1 MEDDAERPPEPDEP
15 VPGRRGLGLALI
27 AAGAAGGLWLALH
40 PLDGLL
46 PAPPEPHERPAA
58 TAPRDPAR
66 TAPPPGPGSPERSLL
81 PPDAGRADAPD
92 ATSAEAGR
100 AGPPPGPAGAEPEP
114 TEPLAGAPEEP
125 AAAWTEAHP
134 ETHPET
140 EAAPAA
146 AHEELRARLVRQ
158 LAMNDLG
165 GVRVEIVGER
175 IVTSGPLAHPDDRQR
190 VALLVR
196 ALAPGFAHED
206 HTFVSR

>member
-1 MEDDAERPPEPDEP
+1 MEHDDEPPEPEP
-15 VPGRRGLGLALI
+15 APGRRWLGLALI

-46 PAPPEPHERPAA
+46 PAPPEAHERPPA
-58 TAPRDPAR
+58 TGPHDAGR
-66 TAPPPGPGSPERSLL
+66 TAPPGASAPERTLP
-81 PPDAGRADAPD
+81 PPDAGRAGAPD
-92 ATSAEAGR
+92 TTSPEAGR
-100 AGPPPGPAGAEPEP
+100 AGPPPERAGSEAEPRD
-114 TEPLAGAPEEP
+114 PLTSAPEEP
-125 AAAWTEAHP
+125 AAAWSE
-134 ETHPET
+134 EHPET